1 MVACMRNRDMARRA
15 QSSSDSIISR
25 LKTRVKKLP
34 PIRRLV
40 EQRDGLLIERN
51 HLLAQT
57 DDLMARVTDLNE
69 SLNGKCAELG
79 EAQSALGRYTNAL
92 LCAHALLAQFGKL
105 PFVPNGHFYSP
116 IPSQEEICRD
126 RARIFSGMPTQ
137 IPGVDLN
144 TDAQR
149 EFLNELIQY
158 YQDLPF
164 SSDRHDGLRY
174 FYENT
179 AYSYSDAIFLNGMLR
194 HAKPKRVIEVGS
206 GYSSC
211 MLLDANE
218 RWFENSIECT
228 FIEPYP
234 DLLFS
239 LLKDGDRERI
249 NVHAAR
255 LRDVDLSTF
264 EKLEAND
271 ILFIDSTHVSKIGS
285 EVNYAFFNVLPAL
298 KSGVYIH
305 IHDVFYPLEYPKQW
319 VDERRAWNEIY
330 ILRAFL
336 QGNRDF
342 EIVAVNTYLEEFHR
356 GFFEANMPLCLKS
369 PGGSIGLRKR

>member
-1 MVACMRNRDMARRA
+1 MRHRDMALRA
-15 QSSSDSIISR
+15 HSSSDSIISR
-25 LKTRVKKLP
+25 LKTQIKKLP

-57 DDLMARVTDLNE
+57 DDLMARVVQLNE

-79 EAQSALGRYTNAL
+79 ETQSALGRDTNAL
-92 LCAHALLAQFGKL
+92 RDVRALLAQFGEL

-116 IPSQEEICRD
+116 IPSQDEIRRD
-126 RARIFSGMPTQ
+126 SARIFAGMPTQ

-144 TDAQR
+144 TDAQLKL
-149 EFLNELIQY
+149 LNELSQY
-158 YQDLPF
+158 YEDLPF
-164 SSDRHDGLRY
+164 SSERQNGLRY

-194 HAKPKRVIEVGS
+194 HARPKRVIEVGS

-211 MLLDANE
+211 MLLDTNE
-218 RWFENSIECT
+218 RWFENSIKCT

-239 LLKDGDRERI
+239 LLKDGDRDRI
-249 NVHAAR
+249 KVHAAR
-255 LRDVDLSTF
+255 LQDVELSVF

-285 EVNYAFFNVLPAL
+285 DVNYAFFNVLPAL
-298 KSGVYIH
+298 RSGVYIH
-305 IHDVFYPLEYPKQW
+305 IHDVFYPFEYPKQW
-319 VDERRAWNEIY
+319 IDERRAWNEIY

-342 EIVAVNTYLEEFHR
+342 EIVAFNTYLEEFHR
-356 GFFEANMPLCLKS
+356 GFFEANMPLCLKN
-369 PGGSIGLRKR
+369 PGGSIWLRKR